1 MIQPA
6 QPGLVWSSRAGKA
19 GSAAARSIWQE
30 LYLQSQTWWRNVLI
44 LSGLA
49 VGRTNHNA
57 GVPLSTA
64 GVFGCDQPN
73 GSAAFNFA
81 GTGFGGPGRHLDRLL
96 LSKRR
101 RRSSAVPAPLPVRL
115 RRSLRLRVPLPSAV
129 DPSAA
134 DAPGPPKHRVAPR
147 GERRYRRNASRLQC
161 GTPTAFGRLRPDPG
175 GGREVGHSLWLALGR
190 FSFGDHVTGVS
201 VARLSD
207 GHRAARGPWCSGW
220 TSLRLQVVPAP
231 RNTWKC
237 VQGQG
242 SAPEV
247 PRLAPLLARGRA
259 PGRDGLLGI
268 PSGRGW
274 GLSLPGS
281 RRGPAAP

>member
-147 GERRYRRNASRLQC
+147 GERRYRRNASRLQS
-161 GTPTAFGRLRPDPG
+161 GSLTTRGHLGPD
-175 GGREVGHSLWLALGR
+175 LGPP
-190 FSFGDHVTGVS
+190 SSPD
-201 VARLSD
+201 AI
-207 GHRAARGPWCSGW
+207 
-220 TSLRLQVVPAP
+220 TSWSP
-231 RNTWKC
+231 R
-237 VQGQG
+237 
-242 SAPEV
+242 SAPM
-247 PRLAPLLARGRA
+247 
-259 PGRDGLLGI
+259 I
-268 PSGRGW
+268 
-274 GLSLPGS
+274 
-281 RRGPAAP
+281 